1 MKKKVYIRNGE
12 YYYST
17 GIVSEIFEITTE
29 QLTDRA
35 RKRNIRPLTIFAHSY
50 YSERD
55 IRLLSLTRPLYK
67 RQFYEWDTCQKFEDV
82 YNYLV
87 DEREDER

>member
-17 GIVSEIFEITTE
+17 GIVSGIFGITTE

-35 RKRNIRPLTIFAHSY
+35 RKRGIKPITISAHSY
-50 YSERD
+50 YNEHD
-55 IRLLSLTRPLYK
+55 IRLLSSTRPLYK

-82 YNYLV
+82 YDYLV
-87 DEREDER
+87 DERDD